1 MLLGGICSIPIFLL
15 GKINYGL
22 GRENFLTGN
31 LATAAFKETLGA
43 AKVIMSFGEKTQGLG
58 LYLSTYDANRKVTV
72 TAQTLSFAIALIYE
86 SLGII
91 SLIGAL
97 FAAQVVSVPISETA
111 VVIWSLRNI
120 LGIFGQIVSQ
130 GNLFL
135 GFLPSY
141 EQVQQLQQT
150 AQHWEVLSGNEI
162 FGSLNAPIQL
172 EHISFAYSG
181 KNPVLVDLNLQIP
194 QGKRIAIVG
203 KSGSGKSNG

>member
-1 MLLGGICSIPIFLL
+1 M
-15 GKINYGL
+15 
-22 GRENFLTGN
+22 
-31 LATAAFKETLGA
+31 GA

-150 AQHWEVLSGNEI
+150 AQHWEMLSGNEI